1 MDPLRLFAES
11 LSMKEDPISHN
22 LIDIESSPE
31 NILIQNQHH
40 LIPENTIIP
49 PPMQTD
55 LQQFPHLIPFNQE
68 TQFTQQFILI
78 IYCFYSCTEWIKSP
92 RKLSLK
98 LILYKILK
106 PSFNLLSLGVA
117 FNSVINN

>member
-68 TQFTQQFILI
+68 THFTQQFILKFI
-78 IYCFYSCTEWIKSP
+78 VFI
-92 RKLSLK
+92 R
-98 LILYKILK
+98 
-106 PSFNLLSLGVA
+106 V
-117 FNSVINN
+117 